1 MEHME
6 QTEHKPGPAR
16 RLMKPVLLTLLAIVL
31 IFVFYI
37 AVVMGQPQADVT
49 GGSRATAADQPLPEP
64 LAGPMAITDD
74 KALGGL
80 AEVFPAPVM
89 FAGGKT
95 LTYLSGSCEDVPFEK
110 GVARVVT
117 LTYRTAEFDNLIVQS
132 IYPARALSLLGQDG
146 RSFTGVSVDNM
157 AGLKYVGMQDAATV
171 RMHAQGEEALYVLT
185 TPLAEYRVIDQ
196 WTNALQLFHP
206 AE

>member
-1 MEHME
+1 MME
-6 QTEHKPGPAR
+6 QPEQRQPRAR
-16 RLMKPVLLTLLAIVL
+16 RWWKPALLTLLAMVL

-37 AVVMGQPQADVT
+37 AVVMGQPQTDVT
-49 GGSRATAADQPLPEP
+49 GMPRIAVEQPLPEP
-64 LAGPMAITDD
+64 LVAPIAITDD
-74 KALGGL
+74 KALGQL
-80 AEVFPAPVM
+80 AGVFPAPVM

-95 LTYLSGSCEDVPFEK
+95 LTFLSGVCEDVPFER

-117 LTYRTAEFDNLIVQS
+117 LTYATADFDTLTVQS

-146 RSFTGVSVDNM
+146 RSFIGVSVDNM
-157 AGLKYVGMQDAATV
+157 AGLKYVGMQDAATR
-171 RMHAQGEEALYVLT
+171 RMHAQGEEALYVFT

-196 WTNALQLFHP
+196 WTNTLQLFRP

>member
-1 MEHME
+1 ME
-6 QTEHKPGPAR
+6 QKTTPTR
-16 RLMKPVLLTLLAIVL
+16 RWMKPVLLTLLAILL

-37 AVVMGQPQADVT
+37 AVVMGQPQTDVT
-49 GGSRATAADQPLPEP
+49 GMPRSAAEKQALPEP
-64 LAGPMAITDD
+64 LPAPVAITDD
-74 KALGGL
+74 KSLGGL
-80 AEVFPAPVM
+80 AGVFPAPVM

-95 LTYLSGSCEDVPFEK
+95 LTFLSGSCEDVPFEE

-117 LTYRTAEFDNLIVQS
+117 LTYRTAEFDTLTVQS

-157 AGLKYVGMQDAATV
+157 AGLKYVGMKDAATL
-171 RMHAQGEEALYVLT
+171 RMHAQGEEALYVFT

-196 WTNALQLFHP
+196 WTNTLQLYRP